1 MGIAERWRGIAG
13 RMIPPFKGNLEQKLK
28 ELAERFSLEPKI
40 LAAYLFGSRA
50 RDEERESSD
59 VDIALLTDELS
70 SEEYTTIAKTV
81 AHILGTE
88 RVDIVLLNQVSP
100 AFRFRVI
107 SEGWGFYHRD
117 AQTENRFEL
126 RVMKEY
132 WDTGILRRNQ
142 YEILRKEI
150 KSWSLEK
157 KR

>member
-13 RMIPPFKGNLEQKLK
+13 RMIPPFKGDLEQKLK
-28 ELAERFSLEPKI
+28 ELAERFSLEPKV

-50 RDEERESSD
+50 RNDGQETSD

-70 SEEYTTIAKTV
+70 PEEYATIVRTV
-81 AHILGTE
+81 AQTLGTE
-88 RVDIVLLNQVSP
+88 RVDVVLLNQASP
-100 AFRFRVI
+100 TFRFRVI

-150 KSWSLEK
+150 KSWSSEK